1 MLRQPLAIARGA
13 ALLALTLGL
22 LGLLAAPALAHGRGS
37 DATNYASVI
46 RSAPDLPGV
55 TWRVLGNDEYLEIA
69 NTSAAEVVVLGYEG
83 EDYLRVGP
91 DGVFENRNS
100 PAAYLNADRFGQ
112 SSVPPDADAE
122 AEPDWVQVSG
132 ATSHLWHDH
141 RAHWMAFE
149 PPQPVQQDPSV
160 ERVVLEWEVPFRYD
174 GAEQMVTGDLS
185 WIPPTSALP
194 WLLGAAVL
202 TLPALAGLFTKPA
215 SEERWPGL
223 ARPAALLLG
232 LLAAAN
238 LIHLGDDLFAVALP
252 LTTRAFAAVQTTL
265 FILIAGF
272 GALRGWQAREG
283 AFTAIGVGAA
293 ALLVGQGLLYAAVLS
308 TSQTASLW
316 PAAVTRIVVALSL
329 VQALPLGIVAVIGT
343 RRLLPPLEDADPGAS
358 EVAPAAT

>member
-1 MLRQPLAIARGA
+1 LAIARGGV
-13 ALLALTLGL
+13 LFALTLGL
-22 LGLLAAPALAHGRGS
+22 LGLLASPAFAHGRGS
-37 DATNYASVI
+37 DATNYSSVI

-55 TWRVLGNDEYLEIA
+55 TWRVLGNDEYLEIS
-69 NTSAAEVVVLGYEG
+69 NTSDLEVTVLGYER

-112 SSVPPDADAE
+112 SSVPPAADAE

-132 ATSHLWHDH
+132 GTSHLWHDH

-160 ERVVLEWEVPFRYD
+160 ERVVLEWEVPFRYG
-174 GAEQMVTGDLS
+174 GADQLVAGDLF

-194 WLLGAAVL
+194 WLLAAVVL
-202 TLPALAGLFTKPA
+202 TLPALAGLFTKPV

-223 ARPAALLLG
+223 VRPAAVLLG

-252 LTTRAFAAVQTTL
+252 LTTRAFAAVQTAL

-329 VQALPLGIVAVIGT
+329 VQALPLGIVAVVGT
-343 RRLLPPLEDADPGAS
+343 RWLLPPLDDADPDSAHIATAAS
-358 EVAPAAT
+358 